1 VNLSVFE
8 VLWQINF
15 QIKPNKIILAGT
27 VVSLRVNMRLFEVK
41 FDENKLY
48 MLVIAQSVEKKR
60 ISRNQIEKIGSVHA
74 RK

>member
-1 VNLSVFE
+1 MNLSVFE